1 MIRKILLQPFSLK
14 LTTNNFLQYF
24 ILKRKNFNIE
34 KKVTFKKVFV
44 KFSFFLYPIFYLV
57 EYLILFCS
65 LVKHCRSQLYQI
77 PLWQCWYKVRS
88 HWCGKLCHFCCF
100 FLCYSHCLVWIF
112 LVFFIYSYHLL
123 YIFSFRW
130 DWNLAMM
137 NSVSLL
143 NFISYFF
150 CFLSHRKN
158 ENESTLHI
166 HETESWFFCSQE
178 GTFVVWVREELFGF
192 DTKAI
197 RSFFLEFSITVL
209 WKINMEI
216 VANKIKDIDPWNIV
230 LWKQLTANK

>member
-1 MIRKILLQPFSLK
+1 M
-14 LTTNNFLQYF
+14 Y
-24 ILKRKNFNIE
+24 
-34 KKVTFKKVFV
+34 
-44 KFSFFLYPIFYLV
+44 FSFFFYPIFYLV
-57 EYLILFCS
+57 EYLIRFCS

-100 FLCYSHCLVWIF
+100 FSWYSHCLVWNFSLI
-112 LVFFIYSYHLL
+112 FFIYSYHLPFL
-123 YIFSFRW
+123 CAVSSFRW

-166 HETESWFFCSQE
+166 HETESWLFWRIE
-178 GTFVVWVREELFGF
+178 VVVWVREELYGF
-192 DTKAI
+192 WYKAI
-197 RSFFLEFSITVL
+197 RSLFIEFSITVP

-216 VANKIKDIDPWNIV
+216 VANKIKDIDPW
-230 LWKQLTANK
+230 KHCFMKAADCK